1 MKLGG
6 YNQRIKF
13 ITDGVVPDGYGGV
26 NVTQTDILVTWASV
40 EQMKQSRTI
49 EQAQMKF
56 PSTYVVKIQQRS
68 GFEPDTSMLVMWKN
82 KRYQIITAPETDDTL
97 TNQELIFTMTL
108 SK

>member
-13 ITDGVVPDGYGGV
+13 VSDGLVPDGYGGV
-26 NVTQTDILVTWASV
+26 NVAETDILTTWASV

-68 GFEPDTSMLVMWKN
+68 GFEPDTSMLVVWKN
-82 KRYQIITAPETDDTL
+82 KRYQIITAPETNDTL
-97 TNQELIFTMTL
+97 TNQELTFTMTL